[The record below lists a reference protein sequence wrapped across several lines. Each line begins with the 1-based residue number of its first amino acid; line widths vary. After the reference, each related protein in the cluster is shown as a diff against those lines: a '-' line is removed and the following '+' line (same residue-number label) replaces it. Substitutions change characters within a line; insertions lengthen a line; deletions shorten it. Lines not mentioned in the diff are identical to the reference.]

1 MLAKAET
8 TTPALSSPSDPQG
21 EATSAMNTEPTS
33 GETTTLEPETTVA
46 NRRRGLWGWL
56 LPSRRLLSDA
66 TEDQSTTS
74 STAPAEDITAPAE
87 DTTAPAEDT
96 TAPAEDTTALA
107 EGQSTT
113 TTTAADRATTTTT
126 AADRATTSSTVLPED
141 QVEGQPSTTTTAE
154 DQTAL
159 DGDTT
164 TMAQSETT
172 ALDASEITA
181 LDASETTTTA
191 LPEDQAVG
199 QTTAPAWSRFEG
211 VCPGIRRPRRY
222 APRLLHILAFV

>member
-1 MLAKAET
+1 MLAEAET
-8 TTPALSSPSDPQG
+8 TSPASSSPSDPQG

-33 GETTTLEPETTVA
+33 GETTALEPETTVA

-74 STAPAEDITAPAE
+74 STAPAED
-87 DTTAPAEDT
+87 T

-107 EGQSTT
+107 E
-113 TTTAADRATTTTT
+113 DRATTTTT

-159 DGDTT
+159 
-164 TMAQSETT
+164 AQSET
-172 ALDASEITA
+172 TA

-211 VCPGIRRPRRY
+211 VCPGIRRPRRASA
-222 APRLLHILAFV
+222 APHPRFCVVYD